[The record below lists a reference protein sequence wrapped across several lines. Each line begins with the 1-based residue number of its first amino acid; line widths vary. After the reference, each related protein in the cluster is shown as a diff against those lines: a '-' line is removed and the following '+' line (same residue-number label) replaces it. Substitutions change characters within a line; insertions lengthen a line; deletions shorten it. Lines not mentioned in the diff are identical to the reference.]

1 MRLSRALSTGDATLR
16 DRSAAAY
23 DTWRETRRC
32 LLGDLMT
39 LPLLTAEGLS
49 KRFGVGSDLFGRPR
63 AHVHAVSDVSLAIAP
78 GETLGLVG
86 ESGSGKSTLGRLL
99 VGLERSDGGIIDF
112 AGERI
117 RQPRGRDLR
126 AMRRRVQMIFQD
138 PYASLDPRMTVGQS
152 VGEPLT
158 IHKLSRGAAARE
170 RVRDLFDQV
179 GLRAE
184 MVDRY
189 PHALSGGQR
198 QRVGIARALA
208 VEPQLIV
215 ADEPVAALDV
225 SIQAQIVNLLLTLQ
239 AEHGLAFLFIS
250 HDIAVVAHISHR
262 IAVMYLGELVE
273 TGTAREII
281 GTPRHPYTEA
291 LIAATPDPARRA
303 QRKIVPVGEIPSPT
317 ELPSGCRYHTRCPLA
332 TALCQR
338 EKPMLSPREEGR
350 SVACHHR

>member
-1 MRLSRALSTGDATLR
+1 
-16 DRSAAAY
+16 
-23 DTWRETRRC
+23 
-32 LLGDLMT
+32 MT
-39 LPLLTAEGLS
+39 APLLQAESLS
-49 KRFGVGSDLFGRPR
+49 KRFGVGSDLLGRPR
-63 AHVHAVSDVSLAIAP
+63 AHVHAVSDVSIAIAP

-99 VGLERSDGGIIDF
+99 VGLERADGGTIDF

-117 RQPRGRDLR
+117 HRPRGRQLR
-126 AMRRRVQMIFQD
+126 ALRRRVQMIFQD

-152 VGEPLT
+152 VAEPLG
-158 IHKLSRGAAARE
+158 IHDLARGAAARD
-170 RVRDLFDQV
+170 RVRDLFEHV
-179 GLRAE
+179 GLRGD
-184 MVDRY
+184 MTGRY

-239 AEHGLAFLFIS
+239 AQHNLAYLFIS

-273 TGTAREII
+273 TGSAKAII
-281 GTPRHPYTEA
+281 GSPRHPYTEG

-303 QRKIVPVGEIPSPT
+303 QRKIVPAGEIPSPT
-317 ELPSGCRYHTRCPLA
+317 DLPSGCRYHTRCPLA
-332 TALCQR
+332 TALCRR
-338 EKPMLSPREEGR
+338 EQPRLSPREEGR
-350 SVACHHR
+350 LVACHHR